1 MPLSR
6 LLFDKISYLDPQAHV
21 NIVLSL
27 LKLTLDSVKVV
38 VIDPTISFL
47 INITTS
53 TFAISFLSFYRFWSV
68 LPTNQHLIIQ
78 LQTRQIKK
86 KKALATHDF
95 AGNFYLIWFIIN
107 CKTSESIYARPWIF
121 HNGLFKRSI
130 LQSKTFW
137 YHSEVVN
144 LEPTSVEKCILQTK
158 MQLSLKNI

>member
-38 VIDPTISFL
+38 VIDSAISFL

-68 LPTNQHLIIQ
+68 LPTNQHLTIQ
-78 LQTRQIKK
+78 LQTRLIKK
-86 KKALATHDF
+86 KKKLWQRMISREIFTWFDSSIVKQVNQF
-95 AGNFYLIWFIIN
+95 MQGREFSIMVYLSDQYYT
-107 CKTSESIYARPWIF
+107 KS
-121 HNGLFKRSI
+121 
-130 LQSKTFW
+130 
-137 YHSEVVN
+137 N
-144 LEPTSVEKCILQTK
+144 LLVTLWGS
-158 MQLSLKNI
+158 

>member
-38 VIDPTISFL
+38 VIDPAISFL

-68 LPTNQHLIIQ
+68 LPTNQHLTIQ
-78 LQTRQIKK
+78 LQTRLIKK
-86 KKALATHDF
+86 KKKKLWQRMISREIFTWFDSSIVKQVNQF
-95 AGNFYLIWFIIN
+95 MQGREFSIMVYL
-107 CKTSESIYARPWIF
+107 SDQY
-121 HNGLFKRSI
+121 
-130 LQSKTFW
+130 
-137 YHSEVVN
+137 Y
-144 LEPTSVEKCILQTK
+144 TK
-158 MQLSLKNI
+158 

>member
-38 VIDPTISFL
+38 VIDSAISFL

-68 LPTNQHLIIQ
+68 LPTNQHLTIQ
-78 LQTRQIKK
+78 LQTRLIKK
-86 KKALATHDF
+86 KKKKLWQRMISREIFTWFDSSIVKQVNQF
-95 AGNFYLIWFIIN
+95 MQGREFSIMVYL
-107 CKTSESIYARPWIF
+107 SDQY
-121 HNGLFKRSI
+121 
-130 LQSKTFW
+130 
-137 YHSEVVN
+137 Y
-144 LEPTSVEKCILQTK
+144 TK
-158 MQLSLKNI
+158 